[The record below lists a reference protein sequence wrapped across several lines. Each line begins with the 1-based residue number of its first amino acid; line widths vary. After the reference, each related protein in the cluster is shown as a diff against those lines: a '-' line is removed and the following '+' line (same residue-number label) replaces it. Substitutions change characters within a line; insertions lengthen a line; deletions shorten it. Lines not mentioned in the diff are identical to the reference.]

1 MPTPRASG
9 LDRRADTHA
18 KSDGRWR
25 ETSSL
30 YGQIMDTRFLL
41 PPTAYFDDEW
51 YAHEQ
56 ERLFARSWH
65 LIAASDELAEAG
77 DFVTIDAGFDPLLV
91 VRGLDSELRAFHD
104 FCPHRGMKLLKER
117 GNTRTGIVCPYHSW
131 NFALDGTL
139 RSVPQEH
146 EFDPAALDG
155 CRLLSASVGEWGG
168 MVFVNGR
175 SDADFSAWLNGFTD
189 HIGSYRPERLREVV
203 RVQFDARCNWK
214 LFVENHVDVYHLWY
228 LHARSLG
235 GYDHQRFEWDAI
247 GPHWVSY
254 EPAKTGAERRR
265 PHVGSTPIAG
275 IAERDRVGI
284 GAHMLFP
291 NTLFATESEFFMSYV
306 AKPLAPDRSVI
317 DVRIRAE
324 PSSDVE
330 MLVAA
335 AKEFMLEDVS
345 ACEGIQATVRSSRFQ
360 VGPLAQSHERPITL
374 FQQNLL
380 AALNS

>member
-1 MPTPRASG
+1 
-9 LDRRADTHA
+9 
-18 KSDGRWR
+18 
-25 ETSSL
+25 
-30 YGQIMDTRFLL
+30 MDTRFLL
-41 PPTAYFDDEW
+41 APDAYFGDDW
-51 YAHEQ
+51 YEREQ
-56 ERLFARSWH
+56 EMLFARTWH
-65 LIAASDELAEAG
+65 LAAATDELAEPG
-77 DFVTIDAGFDPLLV
+77 DFVTIDAGHDPLVV
-91 VRGLDSELRAFHD
+91 VRGLDNELRAFHD
-104 FCPHRGMKLLKER
+104 FCPHRGIKLLVDS

-139 RSVPQEH
+139 RNVPQPE
-146 EFDPAALDG
+146 EFDPVALEDCG
-155 CRLLSASVGEWGG
+155 LVAASVAEWGG
-168 MVFVNGR
+168 MVFVNGAP
-175 SDADFSAWLNGFTD
+175 DADFAAYLQGFPE
-189 HIGSYRPERLREVV
+189 HIGSYRPEQLREVV

-228 LHARSLG
+228 LHARSLSA
-235 GYDHQRFEWDAI
+235 YDHQQFEWDAL

-254 EPAKTGAERRR
+254 EPAKAGVERRR

-275 IAERDRVGI
+275 LDERDKVGI

-324 PSSDVE
+324 PSADVE

-345 ACEGIQATVRSSRFQ
+345 ACEGIQATVRSSRFR
-360 VGPLAQSHERPITL
+360 VGPLAQNHERPITL
-374 FQQNLL
+374 FHESLI
-380 AALNS
+380 AALGS

>member
-1 MPTPRASG
+1 
-9 LDRRADTHA
+9 
-18 KSDGRWR
+18 
-25 ETSSL
+25 
-30 YGQIMDTRFLL
+30 MDTRFLL
-41 PPTAYFDDEW
+41 APDAYFGDDW
-51 YAHEQ
+51 YEREQ
-56 ERLFARSWH
+56 EMLFARTWH
-65 LIAASDELAEAG
+65 LAAATDELAEPG
-77 DFVTIDAGFDPLLV
+77 DFVTIDAGHDPLVV
-91 VRGLDSELRAFHD
+91 VRGLDNELRAFHD
-104 FCPHRGMKLLKER
+104 FCPHRGIKLLVDS

-139 RSVPQEH
+139 RNVPQPE
-146 EFDPAALDG
+146 EFDPVALQDCG
-155 CRLLSASVGEWGG
+155 LVAASVAEWGG
-168 MVFVNGR
+168 MVFVNGAP
-175 SDADFSAWLNGFTD
+175 DADFAAYLQGFPE
-189 HIGSYRPERLREVV
+189 HIGSYRPEQLREVV

-228 LHARSLG
+228 LHARSLSA
-235 GYDHQRFEWDAI
+235 YDHHQFEWDAI

-254 EPAKTGAERRR
+254 EPAKAGVERRR

-275 IAERDRVGI
+275 LDERDKVGI

-324 PSSDVE
+324 PSADVE

-345 ACEGIQATVRSSRFQ
+345 ACEGIQATVRSSRFR
-360 VGPLAQSHERPITL
+360 VGPLAQNHERPITL
-374 FQQNLL
+374 FHESLI
-380 AALNS
+380 AALGS

>member
-1 MPTPRASG
+1 
-9 LDRRADTHA
+9 
-18 KSDGRWR
+18 
-25 ETSSL
+25 
-30 YGQIMDTRFLL
+30 MDTRFLL
-41 PPTAYFDDEW
+41 APRAYFGDEW
-51 YAHEQ
+51 YAREQ
-56 ERLFARSWH
+56 EMLFARAWH
-65 LIAASDELAEAG
+65 LVGSADELATAG
-77 DFVTIDAGFDPLLV
+77 DFVTIDAGRDPLVV
-91 VRGLDSELRAFHD
+91 VRGLDGVLRAFHD
-104 FCPHRGMKLLKER
+104 FCPHRGIKLLEDT

-139 RSVPQEH
+139 RNVPQSD
-146 EFDPAALDG
+146 EFDPVALEG
-155 CRLLSASVGEWGG
+155 CGLVPASVGEWGG
-168 MVFVNGR
+168 MVFANGA
-175 SDADFSAWLNGFTD
+175 SDADFTAWLESFPER
-189 HIGSYRPERLREVV
+189 IGSYRPERLHEVV

-235 GYDHQRFEWDAI
+235 AYDHQQFEWAAI

-254 EPAKTGAERRR
+254 EPGKQGVERRR

-275 IAERDRVGI
+275 LDDRDRAGI

-324 PSSDVE
+324 SGADVE

-335 AKEFMLEDVS
+335 AKEFMLEDVY
-345 ACEGIQATVRSSRFQ
+345 ACEGIQATVRSTHFR
-360 VGPLAQSHERPITL
+360 VGPLAQNHERPITL
-374 FQQNLL
+374 FHEQLLRVL
-380 AALNS
+380 AASPES